1 MVFVLIILTKSNR
14 AGAVLRQK
22 GIYMTF
28 KEMRESLRWTQE
40 KFAEYFKIPK
50 RTIENWETG
59 QRNCPEYLK
68 ELIEYKLY
76 KEGLIVD
83 EDESKE
89 HYW

>member
-1 MVFVLIILTKSNR
+1 
-14 AGAVLRQK
+14 
-22 GIYMTF
+22 MTF

-40 KFAEYFKIPK
+40 KFAKYFKIPK

>member
-1 MVFVLIILTKSNR
+1 
-14 AGAVLRQK
+14 
-22 GIYMTF
+22 
-28 KEMRESLRWTQE
+28 MRESLRWTQE
-40 KFAEYFKIPK
+40 KLAEYCKIPK

>member
-1 MVFVLIILTKSNR
+1 M
-14 AGAVLRQK
+14 
-22 GIYMTF
+22 
-28 KEMRESLRWTQE
+28 RWTQE